1 MSISNVYVKSTVTTQ
16 LFIAAGEQAVTTMFF
31 CNVSDS
37 LDTELD
43 IFLTP
48 STDAVSTAS
57 QVIKS
62 LPLAATET
70 YVFDAERLILDPGD
84 KIFAKATI
92 DSIVVATISSVQTS

>member
-16 LFIAAGEQAVTTMFF
+16 LFLASGEQAITTMFF
-31 CNVSDS
+31 CNVSS
-37 LDTELD
+37 SIDTELD
-43 IFLTP
+43 IYLTP
-48 STDAVSTAS
+48 STSAVSTGS

-84 KIFAKATI
+84 KIYAQATI